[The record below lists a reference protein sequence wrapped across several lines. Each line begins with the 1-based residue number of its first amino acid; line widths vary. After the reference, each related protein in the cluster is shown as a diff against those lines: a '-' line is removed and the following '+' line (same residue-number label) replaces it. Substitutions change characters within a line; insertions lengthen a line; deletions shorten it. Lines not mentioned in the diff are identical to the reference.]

1 MLSSSRSMAERRAC
15 TACMRD
21 MGVRGSACVQEH
33 IKRRAGRIVQRIE
46 LRALRIVET
55 QRLRDL
61 LDGPGGD
68 RAAWLVNGP
77 LLWCRHGRIGAYR
90 RIAKNALVEIR
101 IGVRPEVVVGIGI
114 QGVIE
119 NVPGSIGPEQRAAP
133 QSAARTEMR
142 VSSCKKN
149 AQTAAQ
155 IACSGACAV
164 RRPGVQRRSDYPAT
178 RGYFVWTQSPI
189 RNSVLRVRGK
199 CAASLTRTPAMQAR
213 LKQADPIGT
222 AECQV
227 TEACAGLG
235 IQAAGSRFA
244 ALCDARRW
252 AA

>member
-1 MLSSSRSMAERRAC
+1 MAERRAC

-142 VSSCKKN
+142 VSSCKKMPKLRRKSRVQVRVPC
-149 AQTAAQ
+149 ADR
-155 IACSGACAV
+155 ACKGARITPPHVDISCGPS
-164 RRPGVQRRSDYPAT
+164 RPSEIPFC
-178 RGYFVWTQSPI
+178 GY
-189 RNSVLRVRGK
+189 
-199 CAASLTRTPAMQAR
+199 
-213 LKQADPIGT
+213 
-222 AECQV
+222 AEN
-227 TEACAGLG
+227 
-235 IQAAGSRFA
+235 
-244 ALCDARRW
+244 ARRH
-252 AA
+252 